1 MKRKCT
7 CCATMISI
15 DQKNSNKAICY
26 KDKFYHF
33 DCFVSLCERKMQ
45 SKRSSPMWA
54 EAKANIDNIVAE
66 TTKQQMELVAKDD
79 LNDWILSHYNVS
91 FLGKS
96 FYIKLSDIYNG
107 TYKGLAYAIS
117 PMELLDEW
125 QYFWKD
131 LCVARERKGIEGE
144 RAVNYDLV
152 VLLSRNAEYRK
163 IKHKEKIAQEVMK
176 QQRESEMVVNLS
188 SIKTKHQS
196 KSKVADLYKELNGG
210 VDNE

>member
-7 CCATMISI
+7 CCAEMIYI
-15 DQKNSNKAICY
+15 DQQNSNKAIYY

-33 DCFVSLCERKMQ
+33 DCFVNLCENKMQ

-54 EAKANIDNIVAE
+54 EAKENIDNLVAE
-66 TTKQQMELVAKDD
+66 TTKKQMELVAKDD

-91 FLGKS
+91 FLGKA

-131 LCVARERKGIEGE
+131 LCATRAKKDIDGE

-152 VLLSRNAEYRK
+152 ILLSKNAEYRT
-163 IKHKEKIAQEVMK
+163 IKRKEKLAREVSA
-176 QQRESEMVVNLS
+176 QQRAQATIVDISA
-188 SIKTKHQS
+188 IKVTKNQKRKIS
-196 KSKVADLYKELNGG
+196 DLYQEMNGG
-210 VDNE
+210 ENNE